1 MVCRTKLTMTSLA
14 LAAMLPSMA
23 QADISKAS
31 LASQGVTNA
40 VAIEAIDCT
49 ESVITSID
57 DIQGTEAVSPLATIE
72 GDESGVLYSENE
84 LYVKGVVTARG
95 EGLLKGFYLQ
105 QINGVNSPFSSNGIF
120 VALSGV
126 APDSIQPGIQVCVQ
140 GKVKED
146 NGLTQI
152 DLTIEPKMQIGES
165 TSLPEPRLLSVSDGE
180 SLATALE
187 RVEGMKITLDEQ
199 SDLRVSRNFGY
210 DGSVGRNN
218 LMLSHKGTL
227 VKATQVYSALSNSAI
242 ALEVKNKANR
252 LIVESDLSAPDGIIP
267 YFTDFDPEL
276 SYIRTNDRI
285 TGLEGM
291 VTFSD
296 GEYRLVVTNSIAMS
310 DLTHLSDR
318 AAAPELA
325 ENADIRVA
333 SFNVLNF
340 FNSAFGGDENATQG
354 SDIRG
359 AKTEH
364 DFKLQRS
371 KIVNAIVEMNADII
385 GLMEI
390 ENNGF
395 GDKSALQN
403 LLNALNK
410 EFPKELA
417 YQFIEISDNDK
428 YQGRYLGTDSIMV
441 GLLYRP
447 EKMSPLDDA
456 FVIEMPEQ
464 HVIEGIADRGI
475 QADPENGIEAEPDL
489 NPAFDKSQRYSLG
502 QSFSINEES
511 LTIVVNHFKSK
522 GSACFEDWIDNSEY
536 TEPSDLQGHCNEFR
550 VSAAKVLAE
559 SVQNIENDL
568 LIIGDFN
575 SYGMEDPLR
584 VLTDYDASELDF
596 GSAENAQTCPLTSTT
611 SSSVTAQPIC
621 TASWTTLEGNV
632 YEQHGREIEKGYGL
646 VNLNTLKNGLSTYS
660 YNYNG
665 EVGSLDHAIGN
676 ESLTTRV
683 VNVINWHINAPESS
697 LFEYSSQYTGEL
709 EKSSNVYSSSDHDP
723 LLIDLYYPDVTSIE
737 IPEKTPEAEEDD
749 GGSLQFIGI
758 AFLALLG
765 GVRRRLS
772 V

>member
-1 MVCRTKLTMTSLA
+1 
-14 LAAMLPSMA
+14 MLPSMA
-23 QADISKAS
+23 QADISKIS
-31 LASQGVTNA
+31 LASQGLTNA

-57 DIQGTEAVSPLATIE
+57 DIQGTEAVSPLATVE
-72 GDESGVLYSENE
+72 GDESGVFYSENE
-84 LYVKGVVTARG
+84 LYVEGVVTARAD
-95 EGLLKGFYLQ
+95 GLLKGFYLQ
-105 QINGVNSPFSSNGIF
+105 QIDGVKSPFSSNGIF
-120 VALSGV
+120 VALSDV

-152 DLTIEPKMQIGES
+152 DLTLEPKMQMGAS
-165 TSLPEPRLLSVSDGE
+165 TSLPEPSILSVSDGE
-180 SLATALE
+180 TLATALE
-187 RVEGMKITLDEQ
+187 RVEGMKIKLDEK
-199 SDLRVSRNFGY
+199 SDLFVSRNFGY

-218 LMLSHKGTL
+218 LMLSHKGIP
-227 VKATQVYSALSNSAI
+227 VKATQVYPALSSAAI
-242 ALEVKNKANR
+242 ALEAKNKANR
-252 LIVESDLSAPDGIIP
+252 LMLESDLPAPAGVIP
-267 YFTDFDPEL
+267 YFTDFEPEL
-276 SYIRTNDRI
+276 GYIRTNDRI
-285 TGLEGM
+285 IGLEGM

-296 GEYRLVVTNSIAMS
+296 GEYRLVVTNSILIS

-318 AAAPELA
+318 EAAPDLA
-325 ENADIRVA
+325 KNADIRVA

-340 FNSAFGGDENATQG
+340 FNSAFGGNENATQG

-364 DFKLQRS
+364 DFELQRS
-371 KIVNAIVEMNADII
+371 KIVNALVEMNADII

-395 GDKSALQN
+395 NDTSALQN

-410 EFPKELA
+410 ELPKELA
-417 YQFIEISDNDK
+417 YQFIEISDSDK
-428 YQGRYLGTDSIMV
+428 YQGHYLGSDSIMV
-441 GLLYRP
+441 GLLYRV
-447 EKMSPLDDA
+447 EKMSPVNDA

-464 HVIEGIADRGI
+464 HVTAGVADR
-475 QADPENGIEAEPDL
+475 AVAPTSESETAVEPDL

-502 QSFSINEES
+502 QTFSINEDS
-511 LTIVVNHFKSK
+511 LTVVVNHFKSK
-522 GSACFEDWIDNSEY
+522 GSACFEDWVDSSEY
-536 TEPSDLQGHCNEFR
+536 TEPDDLQGHCNELR

-559 SVQNIENDL
+559 SVQHIEGDL
-568 LIIGDFN
+568 LIIGDLN

-584 VLTDYDASELDF
+584 VLTDYDASDLDF
-596 GSAENAQTCPLTSTT
+596 GSAASALTCPLTSTSN
-611 SSSVTAQPIC
+611 SSATAQPIC
-621 TASWTTLEGNV
+621 TASWTTLGGNV

-646 VNLNTLKNGLSTYS
+646 INLNTHKNGLTTYS

-676 ESLTTRV
+676 KSLTTRV
-683 VNVINWHINAPESS
+683 VSIINWHINAPESS
-697 LFEYSSQYTGEL
+697 LFEYSSQYTGGL

-723 LLIDLYYPDVTSIE
+723 LIVDLYYPKTSVIE
-737 IPEKTPEAEEDD
+737 TPEGTPKVEEDD

-758 AFLALLG
+758 GLLALFA